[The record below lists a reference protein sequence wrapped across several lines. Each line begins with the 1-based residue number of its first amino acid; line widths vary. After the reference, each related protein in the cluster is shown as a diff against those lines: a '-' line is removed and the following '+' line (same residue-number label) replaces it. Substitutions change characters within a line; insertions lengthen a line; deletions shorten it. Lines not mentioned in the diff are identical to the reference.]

1 MFEFS
6 AFDFQI
12 TIKLLLSVLLGA
24 IIGLEREL
32 HKSPAGIKTYSIVC
46 LGATLFTSVA
56 ATVDIGVTTGVITG
70 VGFLGAAMIF
80 KTENKV
86 HGLTTAALIWS
97 TSAVGFAI
105 GTGLYLAAVIG
116 TILIMTILYPI
127 ERIETRIL
135 KTSHHNEKENKTSGN

>member
-1 MFEFS
+1 
-6 AFDFQI
+6 
-12 TIKLLLSVLLGA
+12 LW
-24 IIGLEREL
+24 
-32 HKSPAGIKTYSIVC
+32 
-46 LGATLFTSVA
+46 ATLFTSVA

-80 KTENKV
+80 KTENRV
-86 HGLTTAALIWS
+86 NGLTTAALIWS

-135 KTSHHNEKENKTSGN
+135 RTSHHTEKENKTSGN